1 MHKNPVIF
9 VHGIGASG
17 EDWKRFEIPEQ
28 PAFYINFKNQFAHPA
43 KQVRELIRF
52 MDEVLEKT
60 GKTKVI
66 LVCHSM
72 GGLVSRKYLA
82 DNLYSHKVQKL
93 ILMSTP
99 NLGTIGLS
107 FDWLPLI
114 MIFIGAAGIK
124 FYPFIFLFILLGG
137 VTWEIVSYLRGV
149 LLHSQADLAMH
160 PNSKFLKEL
169 NAKTLPPDVEYV
181 AVLSDTKVLPHRLIN
196 LLLFREGGDGAV
208 PISSQ
213 KLSQKCVPNFSELNY
228 KELRIDLPH
237 FSIPKK
243 AGSAILQAVSW

>member
-1 MHKNPVIF
+1 MQKDPVIF

-17 EDWKRFEIPEQ
+17 EDWKRFEIPDR
-28 PAFYINFKNQFAHPA
+28 PAFYITFANHFAHPA
-43 KQVRELIRF
+43 RQVRQLCAFI
-52 MDEVLEKT
+52 DEVLEKT

-72 GGLVSRKYLA
+72 GGLVARKYLA
-82 DNLYSHKVQKL
+82 DNIYSHKVEKL
-93 ILMSTP
+93 ILMSAP

-124 FYPFIFLFILLGG
+124 FSPLIFLFILFGG
-137 VTWEIVSYLRGV
+137 ITWEIVSYLRGV
-149 LLHSQADLAMH
+149 LLHSPADLAMH
-160 PNSKFLKEL
+160 PHSKFLKRL
-169 NAKTLPPDVEYV
+169 NKMNLPADVKYV
-181 AVLSDTKVLPHRLIN
+181 AVLSDTKVFPHRLVN

-213 KLSQKCVPNFSELNY
+213 KLSHKCVPNFSELNY
-228 KELRIDLPH
+228 RELEIDLPH

-243 AGSAILQAVSW
+243 ADSAILQAVNC

>member
-17 EDWKRFEIPEQ
+17 EDWKRFKIADH
-28 PAFYINFKNQFAHPA
+28 PAFYITFANHFAHPA
-43 KQVRELIRF
+43 KQVRQLCSY

-60 GKTKVI
+60 KKSKVI

-72 GGLVSRKYLA
+72 GGLVARRYLV
-82 DNLYSHKVQKL
+82 DNLYSHKVEKL
-93 ILMSTP
+93 VLMSTP

-114 MIFIGAAGIK
+114 MIFLGAAGLK
-124 FYPFIFLFILLGG
+124 FYPLVFLLILMGG
-137 VTWEIVSYLRGV
+137 ITWEVVSYLRGV
-149 LLHSQADLAMH
+149 LLHSPADLAMH
-160 PNSKFLKEL
+160 PHSKFLKQL
-169 NAKTLPPDVEYV
+169 NKKNLPAEVEYV
-181 AVLSDTKVLPHRLIN
+181 AVLSDTKVFPHRLVN

-213 KLSQKCVPNFSELNY
+213 RLSQKCVPNFSDLNY
-228 KELRIDLPH
+228 REVQIDLPH
-237 FSIPKK
+237 FSVPKK
-243 AGSAILQAVSW
+243 ADSAILQALSC